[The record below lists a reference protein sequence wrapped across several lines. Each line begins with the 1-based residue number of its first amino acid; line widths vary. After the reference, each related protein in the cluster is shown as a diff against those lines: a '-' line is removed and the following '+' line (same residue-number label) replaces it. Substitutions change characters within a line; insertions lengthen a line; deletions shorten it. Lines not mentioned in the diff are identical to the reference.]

1 MKLEL
6 TKEQKEELEAQHKK
20 ERDRR
25 VADRIKAVLLH
36 VEGWT
41 QIQIAQA
48 LRIRPETVH
57 DHLVDFSTSQKL
69 KPANGGSTSQLTP
82 DQTTRV
88 IAHLE
93 RHTYTKVSDICA
105 YVNDC
110 FGIKF
115 TVSGMTKW
123 LHGQGFSYKM
133 PKETPAKAD
142 GEKQAAFIAY
152 YENYSRPS
160 LRMNP

>member
-6 TKEQKEELEAQHKK
+6 TEEQKERLEAQHKK
-20 ERDRR
+20 ERDGR
-25 VADRIKAVLLH
+25 VRDRIKAVLLH
-36 VEGWT
+36 IEGWS
-41 QIQIAQA
+41 QIEIGQA

-57 DHLVDFSTSQKL
+57 DHLLDFATSQKL
-69 KPANGGSTSQLTP
+69 KPANGGSTSKLSAEQSAK
-82 DQTTRV
+82 V

-93 RHTYTKVSDICA
+93 MHTYSKVSDICA

-123 LHGQGFSYKM
+123 
-133 PKETPAKAD
+133 
-142 GEKQAAFIAY
+142 
-152 YENYSRPS
+152 
-160 LRMNP
+160 